1 MKLLKLN
8 KKVRTIWIIRNL
20 LISLLLALTLIPA
33 FISGRILVI
42 LGCIIPVLTYIA
54 LLMMWPFLKYNLYSY
69 GYDDYRIA
77 INFGVIFRHKVIIP
91 IRQIQD
97 LHTYNGP
104 IMSLMGLSGVIISTA
119 GSNFSISGMLNTDA
133 INMVND
139 LEALLNKRLDGDSN
153 EEVQ

>member
-1 MKLLKLN
+1 MNLLTLN

-20 LISLLLALTLIPA
+20 IISIIMLVPIVIACFSEML
-33 FISGRILVI
+33 GVI
-42 LGCIIPVLTYIA
+42 LGVSIPCAIIII
-54 LLMMWPFLKYNLYSY
+54 LLMIWPFLKYKMYSF
-69 GYDDYRIA
+69 GYDDKRIA

-119 GSNFSISGMLNTDA
+119 GSNFAIAGMLNDDA
-133 INMVND
+133 TNMVND
-139 LEALLNKRLDGDSN
+139 LEALLNKRLDGDDN
-153 EEVQ
+153 EEI

>member
-1 MKLLKLN
+1 MNLLTLN

-20 LISLLLALTLIPA
+20 IISIIMLVPIVIACFSEML
-33 FISGRILVI
+33 GVI
-42 LGCIIPVLTYIA
+42 LGVSIPCAIIII
-54 LLMMWPFLKYNLYSY
+54 LLMIWPFLKYKMYSF
-69 GYDDYRIA
+69 GYDDKRIA

-119 GSNFSISGMLNTDA
+119 GSNFAIAGMLNADA
-133 INMVND
+133 TNMVND
-139 LEALLNKRLDGDSN
+139 LEALLNKRLDGDDN
-153 EEVQ
+153 EEI

>member
-1 MKLLKLN
+1 MNLLTLN

-20 LISLLLALTLIPA
+20 
-33 FISGRILVI
+33 ILSIIMLVPIVIACFSEMLGVI
-42 LGCIIPVLTYIA
+42 LGVSIPCAIIII
-54 LLMMWPFLKYNLYSY
+54 LLMIWPFLKYKMYSF
-69 GYDDYRIA
+69 GYDDKRIA

-119 GSNFSISGMLNTDA
+119 GSNFAIAGMLNADGT
-133 INMVND
+133 NMVND
-139 LEALLNKRLDGDSN
+139 LEALLNKRLDGEYN
-153 EEVQ
+153 EEI

>member
-1 MKLLKLN
+1 MNLLKLN

-20 LISLLLALTLIPA
+20 LLSILVALPLIPT
-33 FISGRILVI
+33 FFSGMIGVI
-42 LGCIIPVLTYIA
+42 VGVAIPVVICII
-54 LLMMWPFLKYNLYSY
+54 LLMVWPFLKYKLYSF
-69 GYDDYRIA
+69 GYDDKRIS
-77 INFGVIFRHKVIIP
+77 INYGVIFRHKVIVP

-119 GSNFSISGMLNTDA
+119 GSNFSIAGMLNDDA
-133 INMVND
+133 TNMVND
-139 LEALLNKRLDGDSN
+139 LEALLNKRLDGDEN

>member
-1 MKLLKLN
+1 MNLLTHN

-20 LISLLLALTLIPA
+20 
-33 FISGRILVI
+33 ILSIIMLVPIVIACFSEMLGVI
-42 LGCIIPVLTYIA
+42 LGVSIPCAIIII
-54 LLMMWPFLKYNLYSY
+54 LLMIWPFLKYKMYSF
-69 GYDDYRIA
+69 GYDDKRIA

-119 GSNFSISGMLNTDA
+119 GSNFAIAGMLNADGT
-133 INMVND
+133 NMVND
-139 LEALLNKRLDGDSN
+139 LEALLNKRLDGEYN
-153 EEVQ
+153 EEI